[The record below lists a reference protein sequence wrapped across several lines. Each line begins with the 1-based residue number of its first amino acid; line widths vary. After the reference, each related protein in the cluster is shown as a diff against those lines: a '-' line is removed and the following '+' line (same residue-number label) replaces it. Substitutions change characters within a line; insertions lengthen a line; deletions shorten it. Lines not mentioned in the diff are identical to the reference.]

1 MSKIQVNGKEQIL
14 ETGSISILELIKLNK
29 VLNADMVSVQ
39 LNGQF
44 VDNQEYSSTLLKNND
59 EVDFLYFMGGGS
71 QIKPQILPYN

>member
-14 ETGSISILELIKLNK
+14 ETGSISIIELVKLNK

-44 VDNQEYSSTLLKNND
+44 VDREGYNDTLVKDND

-71 QIKPQILPYN
+71 L